1 MTDDVRIALDP
12 AAIGATLDD
21 IGEIGNRFCG
31 TAGEVQ
37 ARSYVLE
44 RFGEL
49 GLADVR
55 LEEFPYL
62 CWQPRPPHVS
72 RGGRA
77 ARAPS
82 GLPPL
87 TPTRCSTPRR
97 GP

>member
-1 MTDDVRIALDP
+1 MTHDTRIALDA

-21 IGEIGNRFCG
+21 IGADRQPLLRDP
-31 TAGEVQ
+31 GEAQ
-37 ARSYVLE
+37 ARSYVLG

-62 CWQPRPPHVS
+62 GWQPAPGLL
-72 RGGRA
+72 RGAAGRR
-77 ARAPS
+77 RAPA
-82 GLPPL
+82 GRPT

-97 GP
+97 GR